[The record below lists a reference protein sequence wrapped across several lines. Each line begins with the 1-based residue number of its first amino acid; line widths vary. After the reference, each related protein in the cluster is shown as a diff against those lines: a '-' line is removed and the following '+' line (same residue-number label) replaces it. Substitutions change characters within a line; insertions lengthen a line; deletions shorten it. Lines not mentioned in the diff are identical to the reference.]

1 MLLSL
6 GRRTVTEDLVAL
18 LLECHGRIRS
28 FVALASEVGRR
39 VDLPDDE
46 VRGACLRCERYFTLA
61 LPLHVR
67 DEEESLVPR
76 LRGASAEVDEALA
89 AMHRQHGEHEAP
101 LRALLETLQALAA
114 APGDRGLR
122 SRLHDEAAAL
132 GWAFEEHLA
141 AEERVLFPLIQARW
155 SRATQAQVLAELR
168 ARRA

>member
-18 LLECHGRIRS
+18 LLECHGRIRT
-28 FVALASEVGRR
+28 FVALASEAGRR
-39 VDLPDDE
+39 ADLPDDE
-46 VRGACLRCERYFTLA
+46 VRGACLRCERYFSLA

-67 DEEESLVPR
+67 DEEESLLPR
-76 LRGASAEVDEALA
+76 LQGASAEVDEALA

-101 LRALLETLQALAA
+101 IRALLETLQALAA

-122 SRLHDEAAAL
+122 SRLNDEAAAL
-132 GWAFEEHLA
+132 GGAFEEHLA
-141 AEERVLFPLIQARW
+141 IEERVLFPFILARW
-155 SRATQAQVLAELR
+155 SHATQAQVLAELR